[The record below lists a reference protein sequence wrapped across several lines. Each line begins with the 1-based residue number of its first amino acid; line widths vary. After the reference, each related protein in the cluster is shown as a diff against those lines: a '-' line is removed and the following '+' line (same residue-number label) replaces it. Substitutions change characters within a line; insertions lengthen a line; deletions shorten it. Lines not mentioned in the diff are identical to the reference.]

1 MMSANDWMIMKV
13 MVITG
18 YCFCESPD
26 LKPAEQQQEAHLH
39 TFFFKSESMSSQKPK
54 LEGSFCFCYT
64 TSWVIL

>member
-39 TFFFKSESMSSQKPK
+39 TFFFKSESMSSQ
-54 LEGSFCFCYT
+54 
-64 TSWVIL
+64 